1 MSVVRRM
8 NASSKKTRVI
18 AISSRGGHWIELLRL
33 REAFSDQD
41 VTFVTT
47 VPEYRTMVDGF
58 KFRVVTEASRDTK
71 FRMVLMS
78 LQVLWILLRVRPSV
92 IVTTGAAPGFMAIWL
107 GRRLGIRTLWVDSIA
122 NAEELSMSGQLAV
135 KHADKILTQWEHLSS
150 DRIEYHGAIV

>member
-1 MSVVRRM
+1 
-8 NASSKKTRVI
+8 
-18 AISSRGGHWIELLRL
+18 
-33 REAFSDQD
+33 
-41 VTFVTT
+41 
-47 VPEYRTMVDGF
+47 MVDGF

>member
-1 MSVVRRM
+1 M